1 MATPPNK
8 SRAFSMSSFILVIDQ
23 GTTSSRALIFDHEG
37 NVVSHYAQTFQQYFP
52 RPSWVEHDPIEIW
65 TSCQTCLHKALAA
78 AKLKLSDIC
87 AIGITN
93 QRETAVV
100 WDRHTGCPIHNAI
113 VWQDRRT
120 SAFMDSL
127 EAESDWIRTT
137 TGLPLDAY
145 FSASKFK
152 WILDTVPG
160 ARASAQNESLVA
172 GTIDTWLVWNLTKG
186 AEAIT
191 DTSNASRTMLCD
203 ISTRSWSPRLLELF
217 DIPQQILPKIVP
229 SSGVAAH
236 AIIDGIKIPIAGIVG
251 DQQAAT
257 FGHLAITPG
266 TAKNTYGTGCFL
278 MMPTGTTQPH
288 SENGLLST
296 IAWTIHD
303 QTTYALE
310 GSSFIAGAAI
320 EWAIKNLQIAAN
332 VDELN
337 RLAASVEGENHVV
350 FVPALSGLG
359 APIWDQYAR
368 GAFLGLTQATTR
380 AHLARAIFEGIACQV
395 VDIVQAAQSDSRRA
409 RTDATSHQD
418 LADDK
423 KLVYPPR
430 STVPEGTSH
439 NSCQKVTPSD
449 SVSENGFTKLFVD
462 GGVCKSDLLMQLQA
476 DLLNTPIVRP
486 TMTELTSKGAAY
498 LAGLSADVW
507 KSVDELR
514 SLPESHT
521 TFTPR
526 MSSTT
531 RDQILSLWEKG
542 VERAKS
548 WDSHDGG

>member
-1 MATPPNK
+1 
-8 SRAFSMSSFILVIDQ
+8 MSSFILVIDQ

-65 TSCQTCLHKALAA
+65 TSCQACLHKALAA

-100 WDRHTGCPIHNAI
+100 WDRHTGRPIHNAI

-160 ARASAQNESLVA
+160 ARASAQNGSLVA

-251 DQQAAT
+251 DQQAAQ
-257 FGHLAITPG
+257 PSG
-266 TAKNTYGTGCFL
+266 TL
-278 MMPTGTTQPH
+278 
-288 SENGLLST
+288 
-296 IAWTIHD
+296 
-303 QTTYALE
+303 
-310 GSSFIAGAAI
+310 
-320 EWAIKNLQIAAN
+320 
-332 VDELN
+332 
-337 RLAASVEGENHVV
+337 RL
-350 FVPALSGLG
+350 P
-359 APIWDQYAR
+359 
-368 GAFLGLTQATTR
+368 
-380 AHLARAIFEGIACQV
+380 LARQ
-395 VDIVQAAQSDSRRA
+395 
-409 RTDATSHQD
+409 RTPMA
-418 LADDK
+418 
-423 KLVYPPR
+423 P
-430 STVPEGTSH
+430 
-439 NSCQKVTPSD
+439 
-449 SVSENGFTKLFVD
+449 
-462 GGVCKSDLLMQLQA
+462 
-476 DLLNTPIVRP
+476 
-486 TMTELTSKGAAY
+486 GA
-498 LAGLSADVW
+498 
-507 KSVDELR
+507 
-514 SLPESHT
+514 
-521 TFTPR
+521 
-526 MSSTT
+526 SS
-531 RDQILSLWEKG
+531 
-542 VERAKS
+542 
-548 WDSHDGG
+548 